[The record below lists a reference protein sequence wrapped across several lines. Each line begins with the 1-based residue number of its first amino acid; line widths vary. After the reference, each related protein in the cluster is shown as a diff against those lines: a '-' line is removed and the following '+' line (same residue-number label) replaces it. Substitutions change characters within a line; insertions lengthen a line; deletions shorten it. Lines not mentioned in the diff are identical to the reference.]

1 MQIKAVNKFTLV
13 GFSILSLLTL
23 ISVYFAVH
31 YRNVQVNVLNM
42 QHETVVQSYRLKVS
56 SEKRTN
62 TVMSFLN
69 TGNIVYYNEYINEAK
84 IERSINQAVENLK
97 ALGTTTPQ
105 EFALI
110 EEANRN
116 SDKLMNLEIQALD
129 SGKNGKIEM
138 GRRLIYGQHYQDSVS
153 RIMKPIAQFQEQIEK
168 RLSEKVKESNTYANT
183 SLIIAF
189 MMMCL
194 TTLSIVL
201 IQFLFYGKRVVL
213 PLVDLNNCVINL
225 IEEKGNEEPI
235 DLHQFNHQNEIGSL
249 ALSIMNFH
257 HAVVSANK
265 AQQLRQHIME
275 IIAELR
281 ATDNFYDLANA
292 FMLNANPLLGVL
304 HGLFYIAH
312 DDTQTLKLIGG
323 YGVAIELI
331 GKDVNFNEGLVGQCA
346 SEKRTIRL
354 DNPPADYLQISSG
367 VGSAKPSCILI
378 IPLLLNN
385 RLLGV
390 LELCTFKHF
399 NEREMAI
406 LSEIEPILATHI
418 ETISYKTGSLQHSKS
433 DG

>member
-13 GFSILSLLTL
+13 GFSILSMLTL

-31 YRNVQVNVLNM
+31 YRNEQVHVLNM

-69 TGNIVYYNEYINEAK
+69 TGNIVYYNEYMKEAK
-84 IERSINQAVENLK
+84 QDRTINQAVENLK

-116 SDKLMNLEIQALD
+116 SDKLINIETQALD

-168 RLSEKVKESNTYANT
+168 RLFEKVKESNTIANT
-183 SLIIAF
+183 SLMIALV
-189 MMMCL
+189 MMCI
-194 TTLSIVL
+194 TTLFIVL

-213 PLVDLNNCVINL
+213 PLVDLNNCVSNL
-225 IEEKGNEEPI
+225 MEEKENEEAI
-235 DLHQFNHQNEIGSL
+235 DLRHFSHQDEIGSL

-265 AQQLRQHIME
+265 AQQLRQHMME

-281 ATDNFYDLANA
+281 ATDNFYDLANT
-292 FMLNANPLLGVL
+292 FMLNANPLLGVM
-304 HGLFYIAH
+304 HGLFYIANE
-312 DDTQTLKLIGG
+312 DKKILKLIGG
-323 YGVAIELI
+323 YGIAIELI
-331 GKDVNFNEGLVGQCA
+331 GQEFTLNEGLVGQCA
-346 SEKRTIRL
+346 TEKKVIRL
-354 DNPPADYLQISSG
+354 DNPPVNYVQISSG
-367 VGSAKPSCILI
+367 VGSAKPNCILI
-378 IPLLLNN
+378 MPLLLNN
-385 RLLGV
+385 KLLGI

-399 NEREMAI
+399 NEREMTI
-406 LSEIEPILATHI
+406 LSEFEPVLATHI
-418 ETISYKTGSLQHSKS
+418 ERISYKTGSLQHSQS